1 MKTRLQAS
9 TITKLQIPTVVA
21 KSIAKV
27 HEKMQELR
35 PDIVISIGQAGGR
48 FGVTPE
54 RVAIDVTDARI
65 PDNEG
70 NQPIDEPVFADGD
83 AAYFSNLPV
92 KAMVQAIKDA
102 GYPSSLSNS
111 AGTYICNHVMYG
123 ILYYIHKEFPDVRG
137 GFIHVPYAASQAV
150 NKPNTPS
157 MAIAD
162 ITAAWRPPLRPPSA
176 THAISGLWAG
186 RSIKGN
192 VPWGRKRGVSQNHQ
206 LDDRSD
212 TLTFLCRSKV

>member
-1 MKTRLQAS
+1 MKVL
-9 TITKLQIPTVVA
+9 ITGFDPFGGESINPAWEAVKEIRDEIAGAEIVKMQIPTVVG
-21 KSIAKV
+21 KSIEKV
-27 HEKMQELR
+27 HNKMAEIH
-35 PDIVISIGQAGGR
+35 PDVVISVGQAGGR

-54 RVAIDVTDARI
+54 RVAINVTDARI

-70 NQPIDEPVFADGD
+70 HQPIDEVIFEDGD
-83 AAYFSNLPV
+83 TAYFSNLPV

-102 GYPSSLSNS
+102 GYPSSLSNT

-137 GFIHVPYAASQAV
+137 GFIHVPYAASQVV

-162 ITAAWRPPLRPPSA
+162 ITAALEAAVSA
-176 THAISGLWAG
+176 VVKNETDVKAVGGEIH
-186 RSIKGN
+186 
-192 VPWGRKRGVSQNHQ
+192 
-206 LDDRSD
+206 
-212 TLTFLCRSKV
+212 